1 MKLTERKSYLMISVS
16 DYLMYRWNKSLADFL
31 HLDTLYG
38 ILDYLDLGYEPFH
51 VTGNEGIAE
60 EVENFIRMQGG
71 DI

>member
-1 MKLTERKSYLMISVS
+1 MKLIERKSYLMISVS